1 MLFHDPKF
9 WLAIAF
15 FTFVALVIKFARA
28 TISKSLEAKSK
39 AIAEEIL
46 AAKEMKERAILLLA
60 KAEKYAEESENY
72 AAKLLQN
79 AEDEAKK
86 FAAEA
91 AQMVESEIAKKTA
104 ASIERI
110 KIEETSAIREI
121 KNRIVNLAIENLS
134 ENIGKEM
141 TAANHD
147 QLVSKALG
155 DFEKVVH

>member
-1 MLFHDPKF
+1 MFHDPKF

-15 FTFVALVIKFARA
+15 LTFIGLVVKFARA

-46 AAKEMKERAILLLA
+46 AAKEMKERATALLA
-60 KAEKYAEESENY
+60 KAEKYAQDSESF
-72 AAKLLQN
+72 AAKLLKD

-91 AQMVESEIAKKTA
+91 AEMVNLEIAKKTA

-110 KIEETSAIREI
+110 KIEEMSAIREI
-121 KNRIVNLAIENLS
+121 KSRIVNSAISELSENLS
-134 ENIGKEM
+134 KEM
-141 TAANHD
+141 TKENHD
-147 QLVSKALG
+147 QLIAKALG
-155 DFEKVVH
+155 DFEKIIH